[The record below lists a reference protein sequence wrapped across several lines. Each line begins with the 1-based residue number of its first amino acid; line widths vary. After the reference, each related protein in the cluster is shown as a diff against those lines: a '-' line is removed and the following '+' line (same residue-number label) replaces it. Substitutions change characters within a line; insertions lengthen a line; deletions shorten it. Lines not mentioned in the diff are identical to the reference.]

1 MLKRIEDWNYYE
13 LLSVER
19 TASQDEIWEAYQ
31 AALATYR
38 DGSLALYGL
47 VREDERELVLER
59 VQEAFQTLRDQD
71 RRREYDLALLRH
83 APYFPPKA
91 PFRRIGRP
99 FGDRGSPP
107 KRSFWARLK
116 ALISPPRR
124 LSSFRNPWTMSSAVS
139 NSPSGPAEVS
149 RKESSESFS

>member
-1 MLKRIEDWNYYE
+1 MLKKIEDWNYYE

-47 VREDERELVLER
+47 VSEAERSVVVER
-59 VQEAFQTLRDQD
+59 VQEAFQTLRDPD
-71 RRREYDLALLRH
+71 KRKEYDLALLRH
-83 APYFPPKA
+83 APYVPPKV
-91 PFRRIGRP
+91 PFRRSAGRIEIEAV
-99 FGDRGSPP
+99 PP

-116 ALISPPRR
+116 GL
-124 LSSFRNPWTMSSAVS
+124 FVRNP
-139 NSPSGPAEVS
+139 
-149 RKESSESFS
+149 

>member
-1 MLKRIEDWNYYE
+1 MLKRIEDWNHYE

-47 VREDERELVLER
+47 VTENERAIILER
-59 VQEAFQTLRDQD
+59 VQEAFQTLRDPGK
-71 RRREYDLALLRH
+71 RKEYDLALLRH

-91 PFRRIGRP
+91 SFRKSVGKLEIE
-99 FGDRGSPP
+99 DVPP
-107 KRSFWARLK
+107 KMTFWARLK
-116 ALISPPRR
+116 R
-124 LSSFRNPWTMSSAVS
+124 LFVRNP
-139 NSPSGPAEVS
+139 
-149 RKESSESFS
+149 

>member
-47 VREDERELVLER
+47 VQEAERALVLER
-59 VQEAFQTLRDQD
+59 VQEAFQALRDPE
-71 RRREYDLALLRH
+71 RRRAYDLALLRH
-83 APYFPPKA
+83 APYFPPKV
-91 PFRRIGRP
+91 PFRRTAGRLEIEEA
-99 FGDRGSPP
+99 PP
-107 KRSFWARLK
+107 KTTLWARLK
-116 ALISPPRR
+116 ALFRR
-124 LSSFRNPWTMSSAVS
+124 RRPQ
-139 NSPSGPAEVS
+139 
-149 RKESSESFS
+149 